1 MPDAVP
7 YEEDERDHS
16 IWFLDHSYLE
26 NMSRMFKKV
35 NGAVHI
41 PARSACMPSS
51 VVCAAGI
58 SDVAALLTAARERI
72 VGWYSTGPR
81 LREADLDITELLAN
95 YCETPLLVICEVQ
108 VTAGCCLCPAIPS
121 PSCN

>member
-41 PARSACMPSS
+41 PAEAHACP
-51 VVCAAGI
+51 
-58 SDVAALLTAARERI
+58 ALLSVQPEFLIRSSPDCSKGA
-72 VGWYSTGPR
+72 YSW
-81 LREADLDITELLAN
+81 
-95 YCETPLLVICEVQ
+95 LVQ
-108 VTAGCCLCPAIPS
+108 HWAKAQRS
-121 PSCN
+121 